1 MTTDDQNKLK
11 EIGASSF
18 SAIEELVDA
27 LHCDYERLQE
37 LQDEKDALEDDVES
51 AEGDDRELAE
61 LALASWL
68 EVDGE
73 ELASLRSLAGECNDE
88 EQARERIQEDA
99 LSVEVRSGWA
109 SIGET
114 LTPEQ
119 FCILLATGG
128 PAVRI
133 RGELDEHQEP
143 QRAWLEVQDW
153 GTPWTQYFG
162 AEQYTLLAYA
172 QCFYFG
178 E

>member
-18 SAIEELVDA
+18 SAIEELVDS

-37 LQDEKDALEDDVES
+37 LQDEKDALESDVES
-51 AEGDDRELAE
+51 SEGDDRRLAKV
-61 LALASWL
+61 ALASWL

-73 ELASLRSLAGECNDE
+73 ELASLRELAGECNDE

-109 SIGET
+109 SPGET

-119 FCILLATGG
+119 FCILLVTGG

-143 QRAWLEVQDW
+143 RRAWLEVQDW
-153 GTPWTQYFG
+153 GTPWNQFFG
-162 AEQYTLLAYA
+162 ANQDTLLAYA

>member
-18 SAIEELVDA
+18 NAIEELVDA
-27 LHCDYERLQE
+27 LNCDYERLQE
-37 LQDEKDALEDDVES
+37 LQDEKDALEDDVDS
-51 AEGDDRELAE
+51 SEGDEMRLAKV
-61 LALASWL
+61 ALASWL

-73 ELASLRSLAGECNDE
+73 ELAALRSLAGECNDE

-119 FCILLATGG
+119 FCILLVTGG

-133 RGELDEHQEP
+133 RGEFDGHQEP

-162 AEQYTLLAYA
+162 AKQDTLLAYA